1 MFFLHILVSVSELLI
16 TFETYSFSQHIQK
29 GKCYVHIH
37 SPSHS
42 MEMGKKEQNRGKNL
56 KLLVNNQKGLISLI
70 NKQTLVRSLPGVN

>member
-1 MFFLHILVSVSELLI
+1 
-16 TFETYSFSQHIQK
+16 
-29 GKCYVHIH
+29 
-37 SPSHS
+37 